1 VYHNDRDDNISSK
14 KREEIESEVRS
25 YVTPVSAFHSADGTF
40 RILKAGE
47 KRATDLLKEK
57 EVELHLVRNVR
68 LLIPVCY
75 WRRSVACSK
84 LARALVEYETLDLE
98 EVKKV
103 IKGEPI
109 RSIAEVLDGE
119 VERKVEEETSASS
132 SLATSV
138 GQAQAAT

>member
-1 VYHNDRDDNISSK
+1 MYHNDRDDNISSK

-25 YVTPVSAFHSADGTF
+25 
-40 RILKAGE
+40 ILKAGE

-57 EVELHLVRNVR
+57 EVELHL
-68 LLIPVCY
+68 
-75 WRRSVACSK
+75 

>member
-1 VYHNDRDDNISSK
+1 
-14 KREEIESEVRS
+14 
-25 YVTPVSAFHSADGTF
+25 
-40 RILKAGE
+40 
-47 KRATDLLKEK
+47 
-57 EVELHLVRNVR
+57 
-68 LLIPVCY
+68 
-75 WRRSVACSK
+75 
-84 LARALVEYETLDLE
+84 VEYETLDLE

-138 GQAQAAT
+138 GQTQAAT